1 MRTDIKFKNYTDD
14 KYDALCSFLI
24 ALNEKDDSHIN
35 WNWARLEWMIEHPEF
50 DKSLKNSIGLWIVD
64 DKIVGAAIYD
74 MYFGEGF
81 CGVLPEYKD
90 LYQAVLEYACNELKD
105 DSGFGMAIC
114 DENPTEIEMV
124 QELGFKIADQDEI
137 IMERKLDDALEAK
150 LPDGLK
156 FFCPDPME
164 NAYELQWLF
173 WQGFD
178 HGDDKVEFEREEE
191 IIPRIRKHFNK
202 DLGVAAINEKG
213 EMVACCL
220 LWYMAGTDYVYVEP
234 VCTIPP
240 YRGKGVAKA
249 VIFEALGRAKKLGA
263 KRAYVISDME
273 FYERLGFRKKYHYS
287 FWFKKDG
294 EKDYDKN

>member
-14 KYDALCSFLI
+14 EYEALCDFLI
-24 ALNEKDDSHIN
+24 ALNKNDDSHIN

-50 DKSLKNSIGLWIVD
+50 DKSLKNSIGLWTVN

-81 CGVLPEYKD
+81 CGVLPEYND
-90 LYQAVLEYACNELKD
+90 LYSSVVEYACKELKD
-105 DSGFGMAIC
+105 DSGYGLAIC
-114 DENPTEIEMV
+114 DENTDEAEIV
-124 QELGFKIADQDEI
+124 KSLGFTIVDQQET
-137 IMERKLDDALEAK
+137 IMEKSLDDDLRAQ
-150 LPDGLK
+150 LPSGIR
-156 FFCPDPME
+156 FFCPDPVE

-178 HGDDKVEFEREEE
+178 HGEDKAEFEREEE
-191 IIPRIRKHFNK
+191 IVPRIRKHFNK
-202 DLGVAAINEKG
+202 GLGVAAVNENG

-220 LWYMAGTDYVYVEP
+220 LWYMAGTDYAYVEP
-234 VCTIPP
+234 VCTIPS
-240 YRGKGVAKA
+240 YRGKGIAKA

-273 FYERLGFRKKYHYS
+273 FYERLGFRKKHHYS
-287 FWFKKDG
+287 FFW
-294 EKDYDKN
+294 KND

>member
-1 MRTDIKFKNYTDD
+1 MSKLSTDLVFKNYADSD
-14 KYDALCSFLI
+14 YDALCNFLI
-24 ALNEKDDSHIN
+24 AINENDNSHIN
-35 WNWARLEWMIEHPEF
+35 WNWARFEWMIEHPEF
-50 DKSLKNSIGLWIVD
+50 DKNLKNSIGIWTAD

-81 CGVLPEYKD
+81 CGVLAEYKE
-90 LYQAVLEYACNELKD
+90 LYPIVVEYACKELRD
-105 DSGFGMAIC
+105 DSGFGLAIC
-114 DENPTEIEMV
+114 DENADEAEMV
-124 QELGFKIADQDEI
+124 KSLGFAISGQGET
-137 IMERKLDDALEAK
+137 IMERNLNDNLRAE
-150 LPDGLK
+150 LPGGLK
-156 FFCPDPME
+156 FFCPDPVE
-164 NAYELQWLF
+164 DAYDLQWLF

-178 HGDDKVEFEREEE
+178 HGGDKAEFEREEE
-191 IIPRIRKHFNK
+191 IIPRVRKHFNK
-202 DLGVAAINEKG
+202 DLGVAVVNQKG

-249 VIFEALGRAKKLGA
+249 VIFEALCRAKKLGA

-287 FWFKKDG
+287 FYFRKDG
-294 EKDYDKN
+294 K

>member
-14 KYDALCSFLI
+14 KYDALCGFLI

-202 DLGVAAINEKG
+202 DLGVAAVNVVCYGIWQGLTMFMLSLYVLFPHIEEKALLRLLSLKRWAEQKSLEQKELTSFPIWNSMRGSALERSIIIHFGLRNDINQ
-213 EMVACCL
+213 
-220 LWYMAGTDYVYVEP
+220 
-234 VCTIPP
+234 
-240 YRGKGVAKA
+240 
-249 VIFEALGRAKKLGA
+249 
-263 KRAYVISDME
+263 
-273 FYERLGFRKKYHYS
+273 
-287 FWFKKDG
+287 
-294 EKDYDKN
+294 